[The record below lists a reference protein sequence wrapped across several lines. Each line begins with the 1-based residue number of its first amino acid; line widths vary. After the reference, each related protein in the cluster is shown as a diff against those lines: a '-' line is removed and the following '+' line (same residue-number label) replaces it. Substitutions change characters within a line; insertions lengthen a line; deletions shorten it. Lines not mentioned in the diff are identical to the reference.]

1 MQARNGRQS
10 LHRPSPLSLRESR
23 PNVFCMM
30 IRIFLAAMAASFAG
44 FGLWSLL
51 EPLGPRGVYERRGV
65 YGVVSLG
72 AACLMAA
79 GAARQSFLRPAL
91 WFLVA
96 YLGGYVFARG
106 AGLLLGPAPTPD
118 FYLFI
123 GFETLGLILALVSRR
138 ASAGRWM
145 QKAPSRTTGLST
157 YI

>member
-10 LHRPSPLSLRESR
+10 LHRPPALSLRESR
-23 PNVFCMM
+23 PNVSGMM

-51 EPLGPRGVYERRGV
+51 EPLGMTSSLGVQVSGPNGAYEMRGV
-65 YGVVSLG
+65 YGGVSLG

-123 GFETLGLILALVSRR
+123 GFETLGLILAIARLR
-138 ASAGRWM
+138 ANTGR
-145 QKAPSRTTGLST
+145 
-157 YI
+157 